1 VVNNRE
7 GCGPIEFMI
16 SYEKVV
22 VNNREGFEEFSG
34 TVIRNRNI
42 TNEVS

>member
-1 VVNNRE
+1 MKFENHEICR
-7 GCGPIEFMI
+7 EFMI